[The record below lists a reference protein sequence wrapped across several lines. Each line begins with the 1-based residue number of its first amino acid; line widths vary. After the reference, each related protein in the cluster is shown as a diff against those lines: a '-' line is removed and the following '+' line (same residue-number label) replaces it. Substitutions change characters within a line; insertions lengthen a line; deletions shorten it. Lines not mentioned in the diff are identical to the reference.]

1 MLKVDAISHLP
12 WLCCEMRGW
21 NDFLTFRL
29 SWTWFPTTW
38 PSSIPGSSC
47 CKKNHSDFYFH
58 TRIFIP
64 GFFFPFQ
71 GCYSFSGF
79 LFHFRIFFSRV
90 LLLERN
96 HSDFYCDMVSN
107 LLQPCID
114 TFVRNIN
121 STNLNSNLI
130 LHSTMQLACSKM
142 RLQLKRFFFSKCW
155 TISSFILGFPLS
167 WGW

>member
-1 MLKVDAISHLP
+1 MFLVINWCVFTFALVKF
-12 WLCCEMRGW
+12 W
-21 NDFLTFRL
+21 NDCLTFRL

-47 CKKNHSDFYFH
+47 CKKKSFRFLFN

-64 GFFFPFQ
+64 FQ
-71 GCYSFSGF
+71 DFYSIPGF
-79 LFHFRIFFSRV
+79 LFPSRVFIPFQDFYSRV
-90 LLLERN
+90 LRLKRN

-114 TFVRNIN
+114 TFFRNIN

>member
-1 MLKVDAISHLP
+1 MLKIDAISHLA

-47 CKKNHSDFYFH
+47 CKKEIIQIFIPHQDFYSIPGLLFH
-58 TRIFIP
+58 SRIFIP
-64 GFFFPFQ
+64 FQDFFP
-71 GCYSFSGF
+71 
-79 LFHFRIFFSRV
+79 RV
-90 LLLERN
+90 LRLERN

-121 STNLNSNLI
+121 STNLNSNLS